1 MDKEYIQSLIKADIE
16 SLGCVIWG
24 IELVGNN
31 NSPTLRVFIDR
42 NKGIRIQDCEKVS
55 RHISKVLEADEF
67 SINNLSLEVSSPG
80 VQRKFFNKNQYS
92 NYIGFTLKVRY
103 KKEENEYTSIK
114 GTLEE
119 VIRDGL
125 VLKTENEDF
134 FINFNSIDKANLE
147 YTGVEHAK

>member
-1 MDKEYIQSLIKADIE
+1 M
-16 SLGCVIWG
+16 
-24 IELVGNN
+24 
-31 NSPTLRVFIDR
+31 
-42 NKGIRIQDCEKVS
+42 
-55 RHISKVLEADEF
+55 
-67 SINNLSLEVSSPG
+67 EVSSPG

-119 VIRDGL
+119 VIREGL

-134 FINFNSIDKANLE
+134 FITFNSIDKANLE